1 MYATYGNHDYYPHD
15 QFPPHNNELYN
26 RTLEQWKSWINDVQQ
41 EDNFRKGEKQK
52 KIIYNDFCI
61 LYYFVQQQQL
71 LLPTTTI
78 TTTTTTT
85 TTLLLL
91 LLRMNIDIKDARR
104 YTVYVYAFIQKL
116 NFFTGGYYTVKTT
129 SGIRILALNTN
140 LYYTSDKV
148 TAGLTD
154 PADQFSWMENVLAS
168 SNASN
173 EKVKYYS

>member
-1 MYATYGNHDYYPHD
+1 MSASN
-15 QFPPHNNELYN
+15 
-26 RTLEQWKSWINDVQQ
+26 
-41 EDNFRKGEKQK
+41 
-52 KIIYNDFCI
+52 I
-61 LYYFVQQQQL
+61 LL
-71 LLPTTTI
+71 CTTTTTTTATTTTNNNNN

-85 TTLLLL
+85 TYEH
-91 LLRMNIDIKDARR
+91 RYHARK
-104 YTVYVYAFIQKL
+104 YIVYVYAFIQKL
-116 NFFTGGYYTVKTT
+116 KFFTGGYYTVKTT

-148 TAGLTD
+148 TAGLID